1 MQQNSPVFIEKSAFN
16 DPSEDFELLVAK
28 GIELLQQLTGETWT
42 DYNQHDPG
50 VTILEQLC
58 FAFTDLSYRTGF
70 DIKDILSNEKG
81 EICRDKNLFFDKKKI
96 LTTNAVTINDYR
108 KVILDEVEE
117 ADNVDIV
124 PLLSNY
130 SSSYIRGMY
139 DIRIK
144 LRHDL
149 AGQQKE
155 DAGFM
160 EGIESKIR
168 KAFISKRNLG
178 EDLIRRVVVLTPQ
191 RISIRAE
198 ILVKEF
204 VHPEDALLSIFQN
217 VREFLSPQLKFY
229 SERELLEKHLR
240 MENIYEGPL
249 LKHGLVPDEALMPMK
264 SEIDVF
270 QLIGAVASS
279 KEVLLVKSLMINGQA
294 ATGIEHS
301 FLLDKQSFPV
311 IDPDDFFDAVKI
323 YAGDFKLSP
332 SKKEFMALLS
342 KADTLKQFERRV
354 SRHTPDEEHISGGNY
369 KNPGGYISI
378 QDHFPHIYGLGE
390 YGVYSYEGPDRK
402 AKVKQLRAYIF
413 FFEQILANYLAQLE
427 NISEFFSS
435 DMEEKNARSF
445 YFKPLYDIRGAS
457 EILAGT
463 TDGQE
468 WEAFKKNEHNPYM
481 HCLRHEQETVS
492 DYRRRKH
499 KVFEH
504 LYARFNELFITYPV
518 KSYITHYGDIA
529 DSKEG
534 LLLKWKANV
543 LKHLAETEYFR
554 VHAFNYLDTELS
566 LGGFEKKMMR
576 LLYISDERKKR
587 LTTMFDG
594 DTISIIT
601 EKGHHPADQ
610 SSPPEIRV
618 VDLNHET
625 LEIIQGQGHY
635 HAYAFGREG
644 ISILKY
650 GINYDNY
657 RIVPA
662 EHIGHAYIIIYKKP
676 SQENWKTISY
686 HRDKSSAIQALDKLI
701 HYLMELSTA
710 SEGFHVVEHVLL
722 RPMLYNE
729 AFGFRF
735 RINKDK
741 IALKNHRWTGFLTRE
756 EVMHELVHTAVE
768 DTSAADAQTISGPV
782 YKDPQLVQEGK
793 RLKEE
798 MKAYLSNK
806 VEVYPY
812 FEMLVRQP
820 SGKIIHEEF
829 YNMRVTVAL
838 PSWPARFQD
847 PEFRTFVEN
856 LFNSESPAHLCFQ
869 FLWLGVEKMKTFEA
883 AYFPW
888 VDALRSDSGIGET
901 SEKLGQ
907 LIGSDTYL
915 ITQV

>member
-1 MQQNSPVFIEKSAFN
+1 MQQNSPVFIEKSAFK

-42 DYNQHDPG
+42 DYNPHDPG

-70 DIKDILSNEKG
+70 EIKDILSDEKG
-81 EICRDKNLFFDKKKI
+81 NICRVKNLFFDKKKI
-96 LTTNAVTINDYR
+96 LTTNPVTINDYR
-108 KVILDEVEE
+108 KVILDEVQE

-124 PLLSNY
+124 PLLSKH
-130 SSSYIRGMY
+130 SSSYIKGMY

-149 AGQQKE
+149 AGKKKE

-168 KAFISKRNLG
+168 KVFISRRNLG

-191 RISIRAE
+191 RISIQAD

-204 VHPEDALLSIFQN
+204 VHPEDALLSIFLSI
-217 VREFLSPQLKFY
+217 REFLSPQLKFY
-229 SERELLEKHLR
+229 SERELLEKHVR

-270 QLIGAVASS
+270 QLIGAVASA
-279 KEVLLVKSLMINGQA
+279 KDVLLVKSLMINGQA

-342 KADTLKQFERRV
+342 KADAMKQFERRV
-354 SRHTPDEEHISGGNY
+354 SRHTPDEEYISGGNY
-369 KNPGGYISI
+369 RNPGGYISI

-427 NISEFFSS
+427 NISNFFSS
-435 DMEEKNARSF
+435 DADEKNERSF
-445 YFKPLYDIRGAS
+445 YFKPLYHIRGAN

-463 TDGQE
+463 TNETE
-468 WEAFKKNEHNPYM
+468 WQAFIKDENNPYIR
-481 HCLRHEQETVS
+481 CLSNEQETIS
-492 DYRRRKH
+492 DYRSRKH
-499 KVFEH
+499 KVYEH
-504 LYARFNELFITYPV
+504 LYARFNELFISYPV

-529 DSKEG
+529 GSKEG

-543 LKHLAETEYFR
+543 LKHLADTEYYR
-554 VHAFNYLDTELS
+554 VHGFDYLDKEPI
-566 LGGFEKKMMR
+566 LGGFEKKIMR
-576 LLYISDERKKR
+576 LLYIPDERKKR

-594 DTISIIT
+594 DTISIVPSR
-601 EKGHHPADQ
+601 GNHPADQ
-610 SSPPEIRV
+610 VSPPEIRV
-618 VDLNHET
+618 VNLDNET
-625 LEIIQGQGHY
+625 LEVIQGQGHY

-676 SQENWKTISY
+676 SQEKWKTISY
-686 HRDKSSAIQALDKLI
+686 HRDKNAAAEALDKLI
-701 HYLMELSTA
+701 SYLIELSTA
-710 SEGFHVVEHVLL
+710 SEGFHIVEHVLL
-722 RPMLYNE
+722 RPMLYAE

-756 EVMHELVHTAVE
+756 DVMHELVSTAVE
-768 DTSAADAQTISGPV
+768 DTDITSGPNEPAPV
-782 YKDPQLVQEGK
+782 YKDPALVQEGK

-798 MKAYLSNK
+798 MKAYLGNSI
-806 VEVYPY
+806 EAYPY
-812 FEMLVRQP
+812 FEMMVRQP

-829 YNMRVTVAL
+829 YNLRVTVAL

-856 LFNSESPAHLCFQ
+856 LFNSEAPAHLNFQ

-888 VDALRSDSGIGET
+888 LDALRSDSGIGEA

-907 LIGSDTYL
+907 LIGMDKHL
-915 ITQV
+915 ITPY